1 MRVCWQQREKKM
13 PMLPMFYLVFFF
25 PWNFSEAKYGRRRMI
40 LSTFPS
46 LHFIEQEDIVSTMI
60 EAARI
65 IYI

>member
-1 MRVCWQQREKKM
+1 MRVCWQQREKKNADAADV
-13 PMLPMFYLVFFF
+13 LFSIFF